1 LNVTQLERLLKDP
14 LYRNSLFLM
23 ANTAVTAGLGFFF
36 WMVVARYYT
45 EYEVG
50 VSAAIISAVK
60 LLALISTLGLDIALI
75 RFLPKAREPGEMVNS
90 CFNVCGIVALAVSGI
105 FIAGLD
111 LWSPAIVF
119 VRENAMFLLAFILFA
134 VGWPLSGIVD
144 SVFIAKRRAE
154 FALAKNTIFS
164 LLKIPLPILLA
175 LFFHA
180 FGIVSSWGVAI
191 GIALIISL
199 FLFLPRVQ
207 ERYRPM
213 LRINLN
219 IVKDIWK
226 YSSGNYFVS
235 LFSAAPSLLL
245 PIIVV
250 NLLSGEQN
258 AYFYVAW
265 MISSLLF
272 AIPLAVSTS
281 LFAEG
286 VHSEEELAAN
296 VRRSFRFI
304 LLLLVPAIILLVL
317 LGKWLLLLF
326 GEGYSSNGLTLL
338 WILGSSSLF
347 AGVNSI
353 YYTIL
358 RVRGRIRELLVIH
371 ALIAITVLIASSL
384 IAPTVGIVGVGY
396 AWIGAQAITSIY
408 VLLRVRV
415 RSRARRV

>member
-1 LNVTQLERLLKDP
+1 MNVTQLKRHLEDP
-14 LYRNSLFLM
+14 LYRNSLLLM
-23 ANTAVTAGLGFFF
+23 ATTAVTAGLGFFF
-36 WMVVARYYT
+36 WMIVARYYT

-50 VSAAIISAVK
+50 VAAAIISAVK
-60 LLALISTLGLDIALI
+60 LLALISTLGMDIALI
-75 RFLPKAREPGEMVNS
+75 RFLPKAREPGEMINS
-90 CFNVCGIVALAVSGI
+90 CFTVCGIVALAVSGI
-105 FIAGLD
+105 FIVGLD

-134 VGWPLSGIVD
+134 VGWPLSAIMD
-144 SVFIAKRRAE
+144 SIFIAKRRAE

-164 LLKIPLPILLA
+164 LLKIPLPIILV

-207 ERYRPM
+207 RPYKPA
-213 LRINLN
+213 LRINLD
-219 IVKDIWK
+219 IIKDIWK
-226 YSSGNYFVS
+226 YSAGNYFVS
-235 LFSAAPSLLL
+235 IFSTAPSLVL
-245 PIIVV
+245 PIIIV
-250 NLLSGEQN
+250 NLVSAEQT

-265 MISSLLF
+265 MISSLLL

-296 VRRSFRFI
+296 ARRSLRFI
-304 LLLLVPAIILLVL
+304 LLLLVPAIALLVL

-338 WILGSSSLF
+338 WILGFSSLF

-353 YYTIL
+353 YYTVL
-358 RVRGRIRELLVIH
+358 RVRDRIGELLMIR
-371 ALIAITVLIASSL
+371 ALTAITVLVASSL
-384 IAPTVGIVGVGY
+384 IAPTVGIVGIGY
-396 AWIGAQAITSIY
+396 AWIGAQGLTSIY
-408 VLLRVRV
+408 VLLRFRV

>member
-1 LNVTQLERLLKDP
+1 V
-14 LYRNSLFLM
+14 
-23 ANTAVTAGLGFFF
+23 
-36 WMVVARYYT
+36 
-45 EYEVG
+45 
-50 VSAAIISAVK
+50 
-60 LLALISTLGLDIALI
+60 
-75 RFLPKAREPGEMVNS
+75 
-90 CFNVCGIVALAVSGI
+90 
-105 FIAGLD
+105 
-111 LWSPAIVF
+111 
-119 VRENAMFLLAFILFA
+119 
-134 VGWPLSGIVD
+134 
-144 SVFIAKRRAE
+144 
-154 FALAKNTIFS
+154 
-164 LLKIPLPILLA
+164 
-175 LFFHA
+175 
-180 FGIVSSWGVAI
+180 
-191 GIALIISL
+191 
-199 FLFLPRVQ
+199 
-207 ERYRPM
+207 
-213 LRINLN
+213 
-219 IVKDIWK
+219 
-226 YSSGNYFVS
+226 
-235 LFSAAPSLLL
+235 
-245 PIIVV
+245 
-250 NLLSGEQN
+250 SGEQN